1 MTPMKN
7 NRRMLW
13 SVSLALMVTPW
24 LLPNRYLLNVAVLI
38 GIYALAVIGLNLLIG
53 YAGQISLGHAAF
65 FGIGAYG
72 AAILTT
78 RFHWDPF
85 LALAAA
91 ACLVAGVAWV
101 IGRPALKLQGHY
113 LAMATLGFGIIVQI
127 FMDELVEWTGGTQGM
142 SNIPKLSIGGYQFSG
157 DFQLYFLVWGL
168 IVLVQLLLQNL
179 LGGKIG
185 RIFLAIHTNETAAE
199 SLGINTARL
208 KVQVFVFSAVLA
220 GVAGGLYAYAISYI
234 SPEPFGFGFS
244 VLLLTMVAI
253 GGMGSLW
260 GPVVGTV
267 LLGVLPE
274 LLRSFK
280 DFDILIYG
288 VLLMMIIFFLP
299 KGVVA
304 LLEAAWRAVLPLR
317 RGKGVHHE

>member
-7 NRRMLW
+7 NRRLLW
-13 SVSLALMVTPW
+13 SVSLVLMVTPW
-24 LLPNRYLLNVAVLI
+24 LLPNRYMLNVAVLI

-72 AAILTT
+72 VAILTT

-91 ACLVAGVAWV
+91 GCLVAGVAWV

-260 GPVVGTV
+260 GPVLGTV
-267 LLGVLPE
+267 LLGILPE

-304 LLEAAWRAVLPLR
+304 LLEAAWGAVLPLK